1 MALGGTAQ
9 IIGRVAAGTLTLGA
23 TEALGLGKKA
33 GKVTSQVFLPGSD
46 KVGNAVGNPDPLGVN
61 KTAAPQADAAPPQ
74 VGQTEEEKQRDARLA
89 ADKRRKDFQN
99 LGRSS
104 TILTGPG
111 GLAGSGAG
119 QSKSLLG
126 M

>member
-1 MALGGTAQ
+1 MTLGGTAQ

-23 TEALGLGKKA
+23 TEAFGVGKKA
-33 GKVTSQVFLPGSD
+33 GQITSQAFLPGAAQA
-46 KVGNAVGNPDPLGVN
+46 GNAVGNPDPLGGN
-61 KTAAPQADAAPPQ
+61 NTAAPPANAATPNVAQTDA
-74 VGQTEEEKQRDARLA
+74 EKQVAARLA
-89 ADKRRKDFQN
+89 ADQRQRSFQN

-111 GLAGSGAG
+111 GLSGSGAG

-126 M
+126 T

>member
-1 MALGGTAQ
+1 MGGTAQ

-23 TEALGLGKKA
+23 TEAFGVGKKA
-33 GKVTSQVFLPGSD
+33 GKVTSQVFLPGVD
-46 KVGNAVGNPDPLGVN
+46 KVGNAVGDPDPLGGN
-61 KTAAPQADAAPPQ
+61 KTAAAKVDEPIKDP
-74 VGQTEEEKQRDARLA
+74 GQSEEEKQRDARLA
-89 ADKRRKDFQN
+89 ADKRKKEFQN

-111 GLAGSGAG
+111 GLAGAGAG
-119 QSKSLLG
+119 KGKSLLG